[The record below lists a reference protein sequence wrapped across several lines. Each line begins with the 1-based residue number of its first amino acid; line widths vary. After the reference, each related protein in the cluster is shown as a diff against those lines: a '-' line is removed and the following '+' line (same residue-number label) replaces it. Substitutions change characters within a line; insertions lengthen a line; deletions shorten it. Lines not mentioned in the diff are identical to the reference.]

1 MSVSGSSPLC
11 IFGEWA
17 WRWFVSPIFQGT
29 HYIFSVRPLPGVP
42 AGLLRLLR
50 PQVLRANFP
59 SITFDYSLSSIVPT
73 LYDVIPP
80 SRSSTL
86 SGLHPSAV
94 TPHDVAGDLR
104 TVAARF
110 VSGCFSRPPGAIH
123 VVISIPGHPPCPLDT
138 TLNRT
143 LLPPRGLRH
152 CRLSSPLMSRRPAKS
167 LLHAGR
173 AGVRRENAVV
183 LAAEI
188 LDSPSPLM
196 AAHQVGAARIHVES
210 PVIEKRLIVNPGS
223 RRPCVRQAGWG

>member
-1 MSVSGSSPLC
+1 MIIASQYISDCLWAIGDDTNLLRISSYNLGPPTSRRSRRAASCVPTPDRVRECSFDYIC
-11 IFGEWA
+11 IFA
-17 WRWFVSPIFQGT
+17 
-29 HYIFSVRPLPGVP
+29 
-42 AGLLRLLR
+42 
-50 PQVLRANFP
+50 
-59 SITFDYSLSSIVPT
+59 YSLSSTVPP

-143 LLPPRGLRH
+143 LLPPPWTEA
-152 CRLSSPLMSRRPAKS
+152 LST
-167 LLHAGR
+167 
-173 AGVRRENAVV
+173 
-183 LAAEI
+183 
-188 LDSPSPLM
+188 
-196 AAHQVGAARIHVES
+196 
-210 PVIEKRLIVNPGS
+210 
-223 RRPCVRQAGWG
+223 